1 MAGIGFEL
9 RKLMGRGGI
18 FGTVQAYTYAAIISS
33 GPWVLSII
41 GILIIGLLNV
51 DQAHPDT
58 MISQFQVSITYI
70 IASSLVLTGFVQLAF
85 TRYTADL
92 QFFQDDESI
101 LPNFNGLLIT
111 VTVVFG
117 LLGGALAPLLFPAQ
131 SLGYRALMAGGF
143 VIMSNIWLT
152 AIFMSGMKKYKTI
165 LFMFALGYGI
175 SVLLTLF
182 LRHSSLEAI
191 LGGFLAGQLVLLLG
205 LCILVDLEYPSRRY
219 LSFSFLPRLTLYPS
233 LIFIGFFYNAGV
245 WIDKF
250 IFWSN
255 PYTSIGVI
263 GSLRS
268 SPIYDIPVFLAYL
281 AIIPGMAVF
290 LVKLET
296 DFVEYHEK
304 FYDAVRS
311 GQDLQHIEDMRNAM
325 VRMLRQGIFQIFAV
339 QVITVNIVFLAG
351 SHLLTWL
358 GISDL
363 YLPLLSVNVIATA
376 IQVIFLGILTAFFY
390 LDNRRE
396 ALALTLLF
404 FVLNGLFTTA
414 SLWLGPKFYG
424 FGFAAALVIV
434 VALGFHLLDR
444 KLETLEFDTFMLR

>member
-9 RKLMGRGGI
+9 RKLMGRRGI
-18 FGTVQAYTYAAIISS
+18 LGAFQAYTYAAIISS

-41 GILIIGLLNV
+41 GILIIGMLNA
-51 DQAHPDT
+51 DQAYPDV

-70 IASSLVLTGFVQLAF
+70 IASSLVLTGLVQLAF
-85 TRYTADL
+85 TRYAADL
-92 QFFQDDESI
+92 LFNQDDESI

-111 VTVVFG
+111 VTTLFG
-117 LLGGALAPLLFPAQ
+117 LFAAVLAPLLFPTQ
-131 SLGYRALMAGGF
+131 SLAYRALMVAGF
-143 VIMSNIWLT
+143 VIMSNIWLA
-152 AIFMSGMKKYKTI
+152 AIFLSGMKQYKSI

-175 SVLLTLF
+175 SVLLTLS
-182 LRHSSLEAI
+182 LRHSSLEAT

-205 LCILVDLEYPSRRY
+205 MCILVDLEYPSARH
-219 LSFSFLPRLTLYPS
+219 LSFSFLPKLSLYPS
-233 LIFIGFFYNAGV
+233 LVFIGFFYNAGV

-250 IFWSN
+250 IFWGN

-263 GSLRS
+263 GALRS
-268 SPIYDIPVFLAYL
+268 SSIYDIPVFLAYL

-296 DFVEYHEK
+296 DFVEYYEK

-311 GQDLQHIEDMRNAM
+311 GQSLQHIEDMRNAM
-325 VRMLRQGIFQIFAV
+325 VRVLRQGIFQIFAV
-339 QVITVNIVFLAG
+339 QVITVNIIFLAG
-351 SHLLTWL
+351 GRILLWL

-363 YLPLLSVNVIATA
+363 YLPLLSVNVVATA
-376 IQVIFLGILTAFFY
+376 IQVVFLGILTAFFY

-396 ALALTLLF
+396 ALLLTFLF
-404 FVLNGLFTTA
+404 FMLNGLFTCI
-414 SLWLGPKFYG
+414 SIWLGPKFYG
-424 FGFAAALVIV
+424 FGFAAALVAV